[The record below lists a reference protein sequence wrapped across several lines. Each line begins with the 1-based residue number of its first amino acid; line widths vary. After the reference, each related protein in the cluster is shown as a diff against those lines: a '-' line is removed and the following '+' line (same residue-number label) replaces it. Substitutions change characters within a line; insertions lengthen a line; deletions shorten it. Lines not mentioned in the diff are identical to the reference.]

1 MKVRELTEQID
12 EIAPFSTSEDWDN
25 TGLLIGDPEQ
35 ELDTVIMAVDCTPK
49 VLNLAREQGAGA
61 VVVHHPLIFHPV
73 KQVTADQM
81 PFRLIES
88 GIALIAC
95 HTNLDKAPGGVDD
108 SLARLAGL
116 RDCVCLDEEGF
127 GRVGSPDFT
136 CTAGELARRM
146 KDRLPN
152 APVRLYGD
160 PDREIQTLASLCGSG
175 DHDLEAALAAGAD
188 CILTGEMKFS
198 TVMDALR
205 ADLPVILL
213 GHGESERPGIISLQ
227 SMRAA
232 RCPDTI
238 FLMDE
243 IDYRLQVL

>member
-1 MKVRELTEQID
+1 MKIRELTGILD
-12 EIAPFSTSEDWDN
+12 EIAPFSSSAEWDN
-25 TGLLIGDPEQ
+25 TGLLIGDPEK
-35 ELDTVIMAVDCTPK
+35 ETDTVIMAVDCTPK

-61 VVVHHPLIFHPV
+61 IIVHHPLIFHPV
-73 KQVTADQM
+73 SRVTADRM
-81 PFRLIES
+81 PYQLIES

-116 RDCVCLDEEGF
+116 RDCVTLDEEGF
-127 GRVGSPDFT
+127 GRIGSPDFI
-136 CTAGELARRM
+136 CTAAELADRM
-146 KDRLPN
+146 KKMLPN

-160 PDREIQTLASLCGSG
+160 PDRDVQTLASLCGSG

-188 CILTGEMKFS
+188 CILTGEMKFA

-205 ADLPVILL
+205 ADVSVILL
-213 GHGESERPGIISLQ
+213 GHGESERPGIASLQ
-227 SMRAA
+227 SVLTD
-232 RCPDTI
+232 RCPDTL

-243 IDYRLQVL
+243 TDYRLLVL